1 MQFEDSL
8 RVQLTSTLITACL
21 LGVVLVVVLEA
32 SNKILI
38 EASGVEGRRCS
49 VRFQLPIFLRV
60 PSEFTGYLKNH
71 REGRRVNCI
80 LTLYDN
86 NPYS

>member
-1 MQFEDSL
+1 MKMQFEDSL
-8 RVQLTSTLITACL
+8 RVQLTMYVNYCL
-21 LGVVLVVVLEA
+21 FDGVVLVVVLEA

-60 PSEFTGYLKNH
+60 PSEFTGYL
-71 REGRRVNCI
+71 
-80 LTLYDN
+80 
-86 NPYS
+86 

>member
-8 RVQLTSTLITACL
+8 RVQLTMYVNYCL
-21 LGVVLVVVLEA
+21 FDGVVLVVVLEA

-60 PSEFTGYLKNH
+60 PSEFTGYL
-71 REGRRVNCI
+71 
-80 LTLYDN
+80 
-86 NPYS
+86 